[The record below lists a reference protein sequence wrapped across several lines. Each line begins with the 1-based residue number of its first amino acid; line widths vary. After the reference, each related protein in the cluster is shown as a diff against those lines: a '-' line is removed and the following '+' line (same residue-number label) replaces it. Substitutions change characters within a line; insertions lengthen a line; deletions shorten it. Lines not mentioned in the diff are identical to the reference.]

1 MLCLGNLMRN
11 VTLGNVFKAI
21 AASAVLVG
29 AQYAGAMV
37 VAGTIVKFADGTGN
51 GNGGAFNGSV
61 VSGASGN
68 WNNSFESFCLEYNEH
83 ISFGNTT
90 YLVGGETNH
99 TVNAPGA
106 YGTYSGSEPGH
117 TSTQDPISAS
127 TAWLFTQFFTT
138 HLSNTAI
145 WGTGSQATKNTAVQQ
160 AIWSLEGES
169 FGTMSTLASSYKSLA
184 NAAVAS
190 GAWQG
195 IGNVR
200 VLNLYSKDSHG
211 KYTVNAQDQLYMVSA
226 VPEPES
232 LALML
237 AGLGLVGAVARRQRN
252 QTASKG

>member
-1 MLCLGNLMRN
+1 MRQLKAGNRLKS
-11 VTLGNVFKAI
+11 VV
-21 AASAVLVG
+21 AAVLLVG
-29 AQYAGAMV
+29 AQWAGASV
-37 VAGTIVKFADGTGN
+37 VTGSIVKFADGTGN

-68 WNNSFESFCLEYNEH
+68 WNNSFESFCLEYNEG
-83 ISFGNTT
+83 ISFGSST
-90 YLVGGETNH
+90 YLVGGVTNH
-99 TVNAPGA
+99 TVNKAGA

-127 TAWLFTQFFTT
+127 TAWLFTQFFTS

-145 WGTGSQATKNTAVQQ
+145 WGSGSQATKNTALQQ
-160 AIWSLEGES
+160 AIWSLEGESS

-184 NAAVAS
+184 NAAVTS

-200 VLNLYSKDSHG
+200 VLNLYSKDSRG
-211 KYTVNAQDQLYMVSA
+211 NYTVNAQDQLYMVSA

-237 AGLGLVGAVARRQRN
+237 AGLGLVGAVARRRRTQAK
-252 QTASKG
+252 ASA